1 MNAGIKHKTKFFLAL
16 VAFFML
22 FAIYSC
28 NTNEDSTENT
38 KENAPA
44 EANAE
49 KETEPEIPD
58 NLPEMDF
65 GGYDFRLYLDESQQK
80 DMYIEEEVGE
90 IVDDAVYKRN
100 RRVEDRFNINIT
112 AVLHPAEWS
121 SGMDG
126 SKAIKAG
133 DDAFDLM
140 MTHGRIA
147 YQYAGQ
153 NMLIDWLENMP
164 FTDLKAVWWNQDV
177 NGDSTMF
184 GKLYCPAG
192 DISYRGLRTTFCM
205 IFNKN
210 LFQALGLDYPY
221 DDVAKGS
228 WTLEKFTSIAKNGTA
243 DLNGDG
249 IMSPES
255 DRYGLESGNVWCW
268 PTCILYCGG
277 DRVIKKGEDGLP
289 ELAMYNE
296 RTIDIFDKFFDMANS
311 GAMCIGDEKTAP
323 WGNPDKIAVFK
334 DGRALFKNAGMGDI
348 VALRDM
354 EQEIG
359 LIPIP
364 KYDEETPKYYGL
376 VEAYG
381 GLLSVPVTV
390 SDLERTSIIT
400 EALCA
405 EGYKI
410 IIPAYYEK
418 ALKTKYAR
426 DDESEEMLDYIKDS
440 AVYDYGYMNHTLAG
454 DLSSIG
460 ATLVQTNNPNFTS
473 LYDKNLSKA
482 QKNIEKFIE
491 KMEDLD

>member
-1 MNAGIKHKTKFFLAL
+1 MNTKAKRGAMVFLAAL
-16 VAFFML
+16 TFIMFL
-22 FAIYSC
+22 ILCSC
-28 NTNEDSTENT
+28 DAGENSTENT
-38 KENAPA
+38 KENVLSGENP
-44 EANAE
+44 EP
-49 KETEPEIPD
+49 ETKPEIPD
-58 NLPEMDF
+58 NLPERDF
-65 GGYDFRLYLDESQQK
+65 GGYNFRLYLDESNQK

-100 RRVEDRFNINIT
+100 RTVEARFNIDIT
-112 AVLHPAEWS
+112 AVLHPAEWA

-140 MTHGRIA
+140 LTHGRIA

-153 NMLIDWLENMP
+153 NMVVDWLENMP
-164 FTDLKAVWWNQDV
+164 FVDLNAVWWNQDV
-177 NGDSTMF
+177 NNDSTMF

-221 DDVAKGS
+221 DDVTGGT
-228 WTLEKFTSIAKNGTA
+228 WTLEKFMSIVKNGAA

-249 IMSPES
+249 LMSPDA
-255 DRYGLESGNVWCW
+255 DRYGLEAGNVWCY
-268 PTCILYCGG
+268 PTCVLYCGG
-277 DRVIKKGEDGLP
+277 DRVIAKSDDGVP
-289 ELAMYNE
+289 VLALYNE
-296 RTIDIFDKFFDMANS
+296 RTIDIFEKFFDMLGS
-311 GAMCIGDEKTAP
+311 GAVCVGGEKTDP
-323 WGNPDKIAVFK
+323 WGNPGSIAVFK
-334 DGRALFKNAGMGDI
+334 SGRALLYNAGMGAI

-354 EQEIG
+354 EEEIG
-359 LIPIP
+359 LVPVP
-364 KYDEETPKYYGL
+364 KYDESTPKYYGL

-381 GLLSVPVTV
+381 GLLSVPVTT
-390 SDLERTSIIT
+390 SDFERTSIIT

-405 EGYKI
+405 EGHKI

-426 DDESEEMLDYIKDS
+426 DDESEAMLDYIKDS
-440 AVYDYGYMNHTLAG
+440 AVYDYGYMNHALAG

-473 LYDKNLSKA
+473 LYEKNLTKA

-491 KMEDLD
+491 NMEALD